1 MHYDLVQMEE
11 MINDIEDVS
20 DNKLDMMG
28 QRKNITKI
36 KEDIT
41 NAEKELDA
49 EIKKLTAIKSR
60 FNVIN
65 EKVIAAT
72 DDSAE
77 NNINDILTNYTVT
90 KVLALFDAEELFSAE
105 EAVYFVN
112 NKITANN
119 ISDLSPYAVFSFYK
133 VAGNL
138 STAFKECE
146 EDILVNQIYNEFKAE
161 ADIKYEWGNH
171 GELKAINDN
180 IELINSRNYL
190 PNTFK
195 DKLVKKLEALRIL
208 YSLK

>member
-20 DNKLDMMG
+20 NNKLDMMG

-105 EAVYFVN
+105 
-112 NKITANN
+112 
-119 ISDLSPYAVFSFYK
+119 
-133 VAGNL
+133 
-138 STAFKECE
+138 
-146 EDILVNQIYNEFKAE
+146 
-161 ADIKYEWGNH
+161 
-171 GELKAINDN
+171 
-180 IELINSRNYL
+180 
-190 PNTFK
+190 
-195 DKLVKKLEALRIL
+195 
-208 YSLK
+208 

>member
-119 ISDLSPYAVFSFYK
+119 ISDLSPYA
-133 VAGNL
+133 AL
-138 STAFKECE
+138 S
-146 EDILVNQIYNEFKAE
+146 
-161 ADIKYEWGNH
+161 
-171 GELKAINDN
+171 
-180 IELINSRNYL
+180 
-190 PNTFK
+190 
-195 DKLVKKLEALRIL
+195 
-208 YSLK
+208 